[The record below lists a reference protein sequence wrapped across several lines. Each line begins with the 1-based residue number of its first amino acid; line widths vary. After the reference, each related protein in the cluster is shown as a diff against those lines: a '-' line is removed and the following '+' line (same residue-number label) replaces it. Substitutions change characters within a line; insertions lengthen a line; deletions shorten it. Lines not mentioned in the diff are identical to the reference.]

1 MGRVSVSQTQ
11 VKVVGGFAVKGKAE
25 PFVKGSSARIGFKHG
40 EDDATFLIASVG
52 DQLSADGC
60 TKTTALIF
68 RSDAKR
74 VQLDVLRMVDGSE
87 ESYRGTIVV
96 DDRSEIK

>member
-1 MGRVSVSQTQ
+1 LSRHWVQPWAWESGGSRRGESATRSEAMGRRREDLRVMGRVSVSQTQ

-52 DQLSADGC
+52 DQLSADG
-60 TKTTALIF
+60 
-68 RSDAKR
+68 
-74 VQLDVLRMVDGSE
+74 
-87 ESYRGTIVV
+87 
-96 DDRSEIK
+96 